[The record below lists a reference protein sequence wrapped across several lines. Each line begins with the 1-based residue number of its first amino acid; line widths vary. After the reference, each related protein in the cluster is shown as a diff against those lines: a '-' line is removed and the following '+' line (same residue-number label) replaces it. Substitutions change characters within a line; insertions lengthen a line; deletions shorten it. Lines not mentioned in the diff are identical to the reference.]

1 MCMGYA
7 KDIKAW
13 VCPQEIGRREH
24 SLERWGEMIRAETD
38 PLGQPVRL
46 QQGAPTVTSWRAV
59 DAIKFDAAT

>member
-24 SLERWGEMIRAETD
+24 SLERWGEMIREVAEA
-38 PLGQPVRL
+38 LKQPASSEPEASKVWPWP
-46 QQGAPTVTSWRAV
+46 GS
-59 DAIKFDAAT
+59 DAIKFDAAA